1 MIFKNLSAICF
12 LSIIFLSCNDSQL
25 CRNEIIASRDN
36 PARTLKLIKFDRDCG
51 ATTGN
56 SVQISVLKFQESL
69 QNLGGNIFISKNYD
83 KDIDMAWEND
93 STILIQY
100 PKKLVI
106 IKREDQY
113 DNLKVKYQD
122 K

>member
-1 MIFKNLSAICF
+1 MFKNLSAICF

-25 CRNEIIASRDN
+25 CRNENLASRDN